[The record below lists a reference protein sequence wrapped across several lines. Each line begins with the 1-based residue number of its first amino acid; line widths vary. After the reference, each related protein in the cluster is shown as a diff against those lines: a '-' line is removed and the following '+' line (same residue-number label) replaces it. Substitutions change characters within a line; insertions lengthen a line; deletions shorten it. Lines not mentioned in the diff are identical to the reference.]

1 MQAGVLMTKRGIIS
15 QIAETVAA
23 RVQAGQDKAKKPK
36 PALAALAEPT
46 PEQFAAGKF
55 KQGGH
60 WATAQN
66 ERAGLAHR
74 RVPVI
79 DTLWDA
85 GKLTEAEYSA
95 LAYYRDQASRA
106 EDDVCQ
112 SGPLDPEKIMG
123 GGSGS
128 NQAGGFLPA
137 TLAWSPAIV
146 ETGRLERDLG
156 SLLDIARAIA
166 VDDVSLSQWCIA
178 KHGGRERY
186 DGKGRFV
193 AIVPINEKR
202 HMEIARMELR
212 MAARRISR

>member
-1 MQAGVLMTKRGIIS
+1 MQAGAITMKKGIIA
-15 QIAETVAA
+15 QIAETMAA
-23 RVQAGQDKAKKPK
+23 RDRAQHDKPK
-36 PALAALAEPT
+36 EAKRIDVT
-46 PEQFAAGKF
+46 PERGKRNKIVSAGMARKV
-55 KQGGH
+55 
-60 WATAQN
+60 
-66 ERAGLAHR
+66 
-74 RVPVI
+74 VPVI

-123 GGSGS
+123 GGSGG
-128 NQAGGFLPA
+128 NRAGGFLPA
-137 TLAWSPAIV
+137 TLAWSPAIA
-146 ETGRLERDLG
+146 ETGRIERELG

-186 DGKGRFV
+186 DGRGRFI
-193 AIVPINEKR
+193 ALVPINEKR
-202 HMEIARMELR
+202 HMELARMELR
-212 MAARRISR
+212 MAARRITR